1 MMRLLA
7 AVLLLLGL
15 APPLAAQDLPQGF
28 PAPVSTTVNDFAA
41 LLTPED
47 AAALDRALADLR
59 AQTGVQGTVV
69 TLGSSQGAPLES
81 FATRLFNQW
90 GVGHAARNDG
100 FMLLVLAQDRAA
112 RIELGAGYPG
122 DADIL
127 AQDIMRGTMLPAFR
141 DGQMSRGI
149 REGTQAVIAHIAL
162 PHAQGLGIDAPRR
175 GWFERLFPFLFGG
188 AWTLILAGMGWHL
201 WRRNRCPQCG
211 KRGLEQSSA
220 PNSQPQPDGSV
231 LISDQ
236 AVTRRC
242 PHCGWS
248 DTRLT
253 PLASRS
259 FYGPAGELLRQE
271 RNRAYRG
278 SRAGSSGFGG
288 GSSRGG
294 GASGRW

>member
-1 MMRLLA
+1 MRLLA
-7 AVLLLLGL
+7 ALLLIIGL
-15 APPLAAQDLPQGF
+15 APPLAAQDL

-47 AAALDRALADLR
+47 TATLERTLTDLR
-59 AQTGVQGTVV
+59 RQTGVQGTVV
-69 TLGSSQGAPLES
+69 TLGSSHGTPLES

-90 GVGHAARNDG
+90 GIGDAQRNDG

-112 RIELGAGYPG
+112 RIELGAGYPP

-127 AQDIMRGTMLPAFR
+127 AQDIMRSTMLPAFR

-149 REGTQAVIAHIAL
+149 REGTQAVAQLIAL
-162 PHAQGLGIDAPRR
+162 PHAAGRPIEAPRR
-175 GWFERLFPFLFGG
+175 NWFERLFPFLFGG
-188 AWTLILAGMGWHL
+188 AWTLILGGMGWRL
-201 WRRNRCPQCG
+201 WQRNRCPQCG
-211 KRGLEQSSA
+211 KRGLERTSA

-231 LISDQ
+231 LVSDQ

-242 PHCGWS
+242 PDCGWS
-248 DTRLT
+248 ETRLA
-253 PLASRS
+253 PLATRS

-278 SRAGSSGFGG
+278 SRSGSSGFGG

>member
-7 AVLLLLGL
+7 AVLLMLGL
-15 APPLAAQDLPQGF
+15 ALPLWAQDLPA
-28 PAPVSTTVNDFAA
+28 PASTTVNDVAA

-47 AAALDRALADLR
+47 AAALERALSDLAR
-59 AQTGVQGTVV
+59 QTGVQGTVV
-69 TLGSSQGAPLES
+69 TLDSSHGAPLES

-90 GVGHAARNDG
+90 GVGHATRNDG
-100 FMLLVLAQDRAA
+100 FLLLVLAQDRAA

-127 AQDIMRGTMLPAFR
+127 AQDIMRGTMLPPFR
-141 DGQMSRGI
+141 DGRMSQGI
-149 REGTQAVIAHIAL
+149 RDGTLAVIAHIAL
-162 PHAQGLGIDAPRR
+162 PQAQGRGIEAPRR
-175 GWFERLFPFLFGG
+175 GWFERLFPWLFGS
-188 AWTLILAGMGWHL
+188 AWTLILAGMGWQL

-211 KRGLEQSSA
+211 RRGLDTTRT

-231 LISDQ
+231 LVSDQ
-236 AVTRRC
+236 AVVRRC
-242 PHCGWS
+242 PDCGWS
-248 DTRLT
+248 ETRLA

-271 RNRAYRG
+271 RNPGFRG
-278 SRAGSSGFGG
+278 SRSGSGGFGG

>member
-7 AVLLLLGL
+7 AVLLMLGL
-15 APPLAAQDLPQGF
+15 ALPVGAQDLPV
-28 PAPVSTTVNDFAA
+28 PVSTTVNDFAA

-47 AAALDRALADLR
+47 AAALDRALSDLAR
-59 AQTGVQGTVV
+59 QTGVQGTVV
-69 TLGSSQGAPLES
+69 TLDSSHGAPLER

-90 GVGHAARNDG
+90 GVGDAARNDG

-127 AQDIMRGTMLPAFR
+127 AQDIMRSTMLPAFR
-141 DGQMSRGI
+141 EGAMSRGI
-149 REGTQAVIAHIAL
+149 RAGTQAVIAHIAL
-162 PHAQGLGIDAPRR
+162 PHAQGRGIEAPRES
-175 GWFERLFPFLFGG
+175 WFERLFPWLFGS
-188 AWTLILAGMGWHL
+188 AWTLILAGMGWQL
-201 WRRNRCPQCG
+201 WRRNRCPQCR
-211 KRGLEQSSA
+211 KRGLETSRA

-231 LISDQ
+231 LIADQ

-248 DTRLT
+248 ETRLA

-259 FYGPAGELLRQE
+259 FYSPAGELLRQE

-278 SRAGSSGFGG
+278 SRAGGGGGFGG